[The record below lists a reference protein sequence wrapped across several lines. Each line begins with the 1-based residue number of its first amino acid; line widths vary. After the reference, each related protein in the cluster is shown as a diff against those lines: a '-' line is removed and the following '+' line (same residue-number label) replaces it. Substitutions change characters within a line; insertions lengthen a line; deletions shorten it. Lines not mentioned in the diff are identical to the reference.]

1 MKPHNLKFILL
12 AFGIVF
18 LSSCTSL
25 MYTTLDVLRPAKVVF
40 AADAN
45 NLLIVNNTITQPAN
59 IGHTTT
65 LLNKDPKNVALSTDS
80 LAIFC
85 LGALTEDIDGKDFFS
100 TVKFEPNSINTDS
113 NFDSLAPLNR
123 FAVKNLCLSH
133 NSNVILSLEKIKV
146 NDDLS
151 EYYLPESS
159 SYLAALELKF
169 ETTWSIYYLNN
180 EKVTSVQF
188 KDTAYWE
195 SESYTRKN
203 VLINLPKRADALI
216 DGALNV
222 GHKTV
227 DRFIPYWD
235 KVDRYFFNSG
245 NKYMKLAMDSVYVK
259 NWDSA
264 ISNWEKVFEKT
275 KSPWIQAQAA
285 NNIAIA
291 YEISGNL
298 DKAIEYATVA
308 YYSFGKLNFADFD
321 SFSRLSD
328 YINELNIR
336 KNDILILKKQLGEK

>member
-1 MKPHNLKFILL
+1 M
-12 AFGIVF
+12 
-18 LSSCTSL
+18 
-25 MYTTLDVLRPAKVVF
+25 
-40 AADAN
+40 
-45 NLLIVNNTITQPAN
+45 
-59 IGHTTT
+59 
-65 LLNKDPKNVALSTDS
+65 
-80 LAIFC
+80 
-85 LGALTEDIDGKDFFS
+85 
-100 TVKFEPNSINTDS
+100 
-113 NFDSLAPLNR
+113 
-123 FAVKNLCLSH
+123 
-133 NSNVILSLEKIKV
+133 SLEKIKV

-151 EYYLPESS
+151 EYYLTETS

-180 EKVTSVQF
+180 EKITSIQF

-195 SESYTRKN
+195 SESYVRKN
-203 VLINLPKRADALI
+203 VMSNLPKRADALI

-245 NKYMKLAMDSVYVK
+245 NKYMKLGMDSVYVK
-259 NWDSA
+259 NWYSA
-264 ISNWEKVFEKT
+264 ISSWEKVFEKT

-298 DKAIEYATVA
+298 DKALEYATVA
-308 YYSFGKLNFADFD
+308 YYSFGKLNFVDFD

-328 YINELNIR
+328 YINELTIR
-336 KNDILILKKQLGEK
+336 KNDINILKNQLGEK